1 MERVEKVGV
10 TSGNTFQMSHAVFC
24 SYQQKKKLYRIQ
36 LMHEKG
42 NEHAFSGPILTKIE
56 CTGIT
61 L

>member
-1 MERVEKVGV
+1 MERAEKVGV
-10 TSGNTFQMSHAVFC
+10 TSGNTFQMSRAVFC

-36 LMHEKG
+36 LMHGKG
-42 NEHAFSGPILTKIE
+42 TFSGPILAEIE